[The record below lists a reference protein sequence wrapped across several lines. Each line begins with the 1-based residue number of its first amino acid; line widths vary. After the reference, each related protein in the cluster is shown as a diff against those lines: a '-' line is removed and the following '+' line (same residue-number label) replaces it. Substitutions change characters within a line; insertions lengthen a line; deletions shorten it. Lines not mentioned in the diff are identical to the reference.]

1 MSSRILAIAF
11 NTYRESVRARIL
23 LGLSGVAFAVAIYS
37 LIVGAF
43 TLKAASR
50 VAGDLGAASISLF
63 SIAVAVVIGATSLH
77 RELEH
82 KTIFPILARPIG
94 RGEYLVGKFLG
105 TLLTVFVFIL
115 ADTGLVLFLCAA
127 LSDRSLL
134 LLAASA
140 AAPVALT
147 VAAAW
152 KWPSARTFGFI
163 PLAIALCALGVW
175 LSASCPEE
183 RRVVLGAGAL
193 TMLEVS
199 IITAFATLFS
209 SFSTPF
215 LSSLLTLGVFVVGRS
230 ADTLTRLPVKQFG
243 QTIHDLGV
251 GLSKVVPNLQVYVP
265 PRPLLSGE
273 FVDQPLLPYIG
284 MASVASLGWCLGLLA
299 LAAMIFRK
307 RDFL

>member
-251 GLSKVVPNLQVYVP
+251 GLSKAVPNLQVYVP

-284 MASVASLGWCLGLLA
+284 MASIASLGWCLGLLA